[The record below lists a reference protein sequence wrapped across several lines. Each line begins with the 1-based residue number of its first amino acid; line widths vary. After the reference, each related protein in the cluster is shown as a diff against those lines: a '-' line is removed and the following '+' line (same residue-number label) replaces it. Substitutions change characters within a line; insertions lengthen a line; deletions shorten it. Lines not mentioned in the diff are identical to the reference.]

1 MLAYNE
7 RAQCKAAAL
16 IDGVLFKGERVNTD
30 FLSKLRWSDK
40 ITAIHLLS
48 FRTMGRDGQGINPFI
63 EQLALLEKA
72 MTDYGILVASL
83 RVNVY
88 DPTYD
93 DSINADIARRLHAL
107 LRWPQRYLSVVYS
120 HPTQN
125 IPYMLAMN
133 GADLFYHAGQP
144 VDYKAAKQIAA

>member
-7 RAQCKAAAL
+7 RANCKTACL
-16 IDGVLFKGERVNTD
+16 VEGVLFKGERINTD
-30 FLSKLRWSDK
+30 LLSKLRWSDK
-40 ITAIHLLS
+40 LSALHLLS
-48 FRTMGRDGQGINPFI
+48 LQMMGRDGQGIQPYI
-63 EQLALLEKA
+63 EKLALLEKA

>member
-1 MLAYNE
+1 MLDYKE
-7 RAQCKAAAL
+7 RAKCKTAAL
-16 IDGVLFKGERVNTD
+16 VEGVLFKGERVNTD

-40 ITAIHLLS
+40 LTALHLLS
-48 FRTMGRDGQGINPFI
+48 LPKVGRDGQGINPFI

-72 MTDYGILVASL
+72 MTDYGIPVASL

-107 LRWPQRYLSVVYS
+107 LRWPQKYLSVVYS
-120 HPTQN
+120 HPKQD

-133 GADLFYHAGQP
+133 GADLFYHAGQA
-144 VDYKAAKQIAA
+144 VDYKPAKQIAV

>member
-1 MLAYNE
+1 MLEYTA

-16 IDGVLFKGERVNTD
+16 VENVLLKGERVNTD
-30 FLSKLRWSDK
+30 LLSNLRWK
-40 ITAIHLLS
+40 EKLTALHLLS
-48 FRTMGRDGQGINPFI
+48 FQPMGRDGQGIQPYI
-63 EQLALLEKA
+63 EQIATLEKA
-72 MTDYGILVASL
+72 MTDYDILVASL

-133 GADLFYHAGQP
+133 GADTFYHAGQP
-144 VDYKAAKQIAA
+144 VDYKTARQVAA